1 MAQAGMLNTT
11 QTEKLACAYI
21 LDLAKEFY
29 KNPKNQKAFEAWQR
43 RSAPKRKE
51 HALKGEEFRERQGGK
66 AQI

>member
-1 MAQAGMLNTT
+1 MAQVEAISTA

-29 KNPKNQKAFEAWQR
+29 KNPENQKAFEAWKR
-43 RSAPKRKE
+43 RSTQKRKE

>member
-1 MAQAGMLNTT
+1 MAQVEAISTA

-29 KNPKNQKAFEAWQR
+29 KNPENQKAFEAWQR